1 MQTEMTLLGNV
12 GGQRTVSND
21 LVAHCNTEQ
30 EAFRLCVRH
39 SRHYMPH
46 ESIAEHL
53 DISTGAFSRMLTADK
68 AKQELKMSRVQ
79 QIKLQQVCQNKV
91 IDQWADLYD
100 KGMLNCQRAVE
111 DEEADLLAKL
121 DALRARKSA

>member
-12 GGQRTVSND
+12 GGQRIVSND
-21 LVAHCNTEQ
+21 LIAHCNTEQ

-39 SRHYMPH
+39 SRHYTTH
-46 ESIAEHL
+46 EALAEH
-53 DISTGAFSRMLTADK
+53 IGVSAGSFTRMLNADQH
-68 AKQELKMSRVQ
+68 KQELKMSRVQ
-79 QIKLQQVCQNKV
+79 QIKLQQACQNKV